1 MLFTVLFYVFVISVT
16 IQLLY
21 YLFLFGKFSFSNQQ
35 KKTPTTIS
43 VSVII
48 CAKNEAENLN
58 ENLTSVLTQ
67 NYPNFEV
74 IVVNDASTD
83 NTISIL
89 NTFKNDYPNLKIV
102 DIKPTP
108 EYRGNKKN
116 AATKGIE
123 VTTNEHLL
131 FTDADCKPNSKNWI
145 TEMTSQFTEDKT
157 IILGYGG
164 YQKIKNSLLNKL
176 IRFETLLTAVQYF
189 SYAKIGIPYMGVGRN
204 IAYTKDVFNKANG
217 FSNHAHIQSGDDD
230 LLINQIANKKNTVI
244 CFSKTSFTISKPK
257 KTFTKWFKQK
267 RRHLTTA
274 NHYNPIHQFLLGLFY
289 LSQFLFWIL
298 AIILLVL
305 SFKWQLVTI
314 LLIIR
319 LTTQYII
326 LGNSAKKLC
335 EKDLIIFF
343 PVLDFILVI
352 SQFGVYLSNLISKPT
367 SW

>member
-35 KKTPTTIS
+35 TKTPTAIS

-89 NTFKNDYPNLKIV
+89 NTFKNDYLNLKIV
-102 DIKPTP
+102 DIKPTS

-123 VTTNEHLL
+123 VTTNEYLL

-145 TEMTSQFTEDKT
+145 IEMTSQFTKDKT
-157 IILGYGG
+157 VILGYGG

-204 IAYTKDVFNKANG
+204 FAYTKDVFNKANG

-230 LLINQIANKKNTVI
+230 LLINQVANKKNTAI

-343 PVLDFILVI
+343 PILDFILVI